1 MVTHIHDTL
10 LKSLYSPSPLFPP
23 PPRNAKNMTIS
34 IIMTRVSKLFS
45 QVSTINSQ
53 SVKKWS
59 AKLATKLRQ
68 DMLPLV
74 KSMQKQHPKA
84 RLLVL
89 RDFWGE
95 KKKGKSS
102 NIFVHHRNLEN
113 YAATENSNTT
123 RIHFTRQR
131 GSSWALWRVQSTVHT
146 HPLARTLGLQHVSVN
161 RVWAFTRS
169 GTKTSVHL
177 AQYSNLVQFENLPL
191 LIITTD
197 FSVKNNDI
205 ICFNWNRSLPS
216 QHLHRWDPC
225 FAHPGKQD
233 QDFRTKE

>member
-53 SVKKWS
+53 SVKKRS

-95 KKKGKSS
+95 KKK
-102 NIFVHHRNLEN
+102 VR
-113 YAATENSNTT
+113 AATSLFTT
-123 RIHFTRQR
+123 ETWKTTQQQR
-131 GSSWALWRVQSTVHT
+131 TATPQGSTSPGKEVPAEPFGESKARSTHT
-146 HPLARTLGLQHVSVN
+146 HWHVHWDYSTCQWTGCGPLQGQAQKLQY
-161 RVWAFTRS
+161 T
-169 GTKTSVHL
+169 
-177 AQYSNLVQFENLPL
+177 
-191 LIITTD
+191 
-197 FSVKNNDI
+197 
-205 ICFNWNRSLPS
+205 
-216 QHLHRWDPC
+216 
-225 FAHPGKQD
+225 
-233 QDFRTKE
+233 